1 MDFRNIIVT
10 EVSGL
15 NERGKPKSYIFLDKI
30 PKDLIDTFTT
40 KVKNSGVSLD
50 NFTVSI
56 SSWDGG
62 EVFNISKGAPLSEGY
77 YAYLELELREMF
89 QGFTE
94 EGDVIL
100 SEDYFFVAHF
110 WFQGVAVCIE
120 LPKEDL
126 NIETSMVR
134 EKLKEEGL
142 DSQICKSVNDRP
154 NLSFKQTT
162 QTFTTDE
169 EIFKFINE
177 IQSDDYVRNII
188 T

>member
-15 NERGKPKSYIFLDKI
+15 NERGKPRSYLFLDKI
-30 PKDLIDTFTT
+30 PKDLIDTFIT
-40 KVKNSGVSLD
+40 KVKNSNVSLD

-56 SSWDGG
+56 SSNDGS
-62 EVFNISKGAPLSEGY
+62 EVFNVSKGAPLSEGY
-77 YAYLELELREMF
+77 YAYLELELRGMF

-94 EGDVIL
+94 EVDVIL

-120 LPKEDL
+120 LSKEDF
-126 NIETSMVR
+126 NIDANKVKD
-134 EKLKEEGL
+134 KLKECGF
-142 DSQICKSVNDRP
+142 DTQICKSVVDRSNP
-154 NLSFKQTT
+154 SFKQST
-162 QTFTTDE
+162 QPFTTE
-169 EIFKFINE
+169 EDVFKFVRD